1 MHKLTVP
8 MHLLILKVWSNLCS
22 PLYLEILTLRH
33 ERNVIMAQLRT
44 LGMSIYQ

>member
-8 MHLLILKVWSNLCS
+8 MHRLILNVWSNLCS

-33 ERNVIMAQLRT
+33 ERNVIMAQLRI